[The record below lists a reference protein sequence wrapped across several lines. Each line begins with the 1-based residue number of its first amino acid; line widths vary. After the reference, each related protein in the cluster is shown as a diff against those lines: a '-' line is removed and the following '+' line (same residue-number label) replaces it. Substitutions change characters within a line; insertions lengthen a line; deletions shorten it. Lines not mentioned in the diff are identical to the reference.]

1 MASIKIEPGVGEAIK
16 TQIMTSNEIS
26 SKQLVANLENES
38 GFRLT
43 EMAVLEIIRSTEVV
57 NMVEF
62 RKDENGLLIYSW
74 KDKLMLTA
82 DSLKLSSFEK
92 EVFKRV
98 HAAGTSGTKSTWLKS
113 DLGVSAKE
121 IKRALDKLELQYQ
134 VIARTKVGK
143 KIIYHRPDVELD
155 ESLTGGFFYDDQKP
169 DQDAIERAREWIAKF
184 LADRIRDAPAKSTVN
199 GLGPITIGNRA
210 CAATVKE
217 VTDHL
222 NSLGVGSSRLFNET
236 LKEYDVE
243 QVLETMR
250 FDDVANSYQY
260 KGETVYYLV
269 KNSYPEFFGF
279 AHCPCSVCPVR
290 TECRTG
296 AAVNPQTCEYFT
308 NWLNEF

>member
-1 MASIKIEPGVGEAIK
+1 MEPGVIEAIK
-16 TQIMTSNEIS
+16 TQIMTSSEIL
-26 SKQLVANLENES
+26 SKKLCENLAHEA
-38 GFRLT
+38 GFKLT
-43 EMAVLEIIRSTEVV
+43 EMAILEIIRSTELV

-74 KDKLMLTA
+74 KDKLMLAA
-82 DSLKLSSFEK
+82 DSLKLSNFEK

-98 HAAGTSGTKSTWLKS
+98 HGAGTSGTKSTWLKS

-134 VIARTKVGK
+134 VITRTKVGK

-169 DQDAIERAREWIAKF
+169 DQDAIERAREWIAKY
-184 LADRIRDAPAKSTVN
+184 LADKLRDGPAHARET
-199 GLGPITIGNRA
+199 GLAPITIGNRSS
-210 CAATVKE
+210 AATVKE
-217 VTDHL
+217 ITDHL
-222 NSLGVGSSRLFNET
+222 NSLGVGTSRLFNET

-250 FDDVANSYQY
+250 FDDIANSYQQ

-269 KNSYPEFFGF
+269 KNIYPEFFGF

-296 AAVNPQTCEYFT
+296 AAVNPQSCEYFT